1 MNQPPAVSV
10 VMPVYNAA
18 AHLPAALDSMLAQT
32 FADFELI
39 VLDDG
44 STDDTGALL
53 AAYAGR
59 DARVRLAGSAEN
71 QGLIARLNQG
81 LEQARGRYI
90 ARMDGDDTSRPERL
104 ARQVALLDAQPQL
117 GACGSWVRVFGDAP
131 ARVERY
137 PTDDAAIRCELL
149 FRNALAHPAT
159 MLRGDIVRRHGLRY
173 STQFIHAEDYAM
185 WLEIAAHSQLANLPE
200 ILLDYRAHAAQV
212 GQRQRAT
219 QQASSALVRL
229 AQLRA
234 LGIDPAPAEQATHEA
249 ISTAQIAPTRAFI
262 AAADSWL
269 RRLLAANRA
278 SGRLHEPSLLP
289 VLGLRWYTVCRLS
302 TVLGPWVWW
311 RFQRSPLARHAPIDA
326 SRRAKFLLKA
336 LASSPTAIA

>member
-1 MNQPPAVSV
+1 MNEQPVVSV

-18 AHLPAALDSMLAQT
+18 AHLAAALDSMLAQT
-32 FADFELI
+32 FTDFELI

-44 STDDTGALL
+44 STDETGALL
-53 AAYAGR
+53 AAYAER
-59 DARVRLAGSAEN
+59 DARLRLAGSAQN

-81 LEQARGRYI
+81 LELACGRYI

-104 ARQVALLDAQPQL
+104 ARQVALLEAQPQI
-117 GACGSWVRVFGDAP
+117 GACGSWIRVFGDAP

-137 PTDDAAIRCELL
+137 PADDVAIRCELL
-149 FRNALAHPAT
+149 FRSALAHPAA
-159 MLRGDIVRRHGLRY
+159 MLRGDVLRRYGLRY
-173 STQFIHAEDYAM
+173 DTQFVHAEDYAM
-185 WLEIAAHSQLANLPE
+185 WLQIAAHSQLANLPE

-229 AQLRA
+229 NQLCA
-234 LGIDPAPAEQATHEA
+234 LGLDPTPAERATHEA
-249 ISTAQIAPTRAFI
+249 ISTAQFAPTRAFV

-278 SGRLHEPSLLP
+278 SLRYHEPSLLP

-302 TVLGPWVWW
+302 TALGPWVWW
-311 RFQRSPLARHAPIDA
+311 RFQRSPLARHAPIDTP
-326 SRRAKFLLKA
+326 RRAKFLIKA
-336 LASSPTAIA
+336 LASSPTASA